1 MVRECSWCNVNHLNL
16 FYGSDRFY
24 SHFKHELLKI
34 KLLFQTQPTPV
45 LFSWHKWPWTRSR
58 GRGGVCRFPGGAGSM
73 VVMAADDYSHC
84 APALSVSSC
93 NSRKAK
99 VKKGVYHIF
108 RDGWWVNSA
117 AIHWENCA
125 SQRQGR
131 ETMASAENLDF
142 QGKYEK

>member
-1 MVRECSWCNVNHLNL
+1 MVRECSWCNVKSFKLIL
-16 FYGSDRFY
+16 RLRSVL

-34 KLLFQTQPTPV
+34 KSSFKRSPPPV

-58 GRGGVCRFPGGAGSM
+58 GRGGICRLPGGASLWWWWQRM
-73 VVMAADDYSHC
+73 TTATVLLLCLSQAATPGKPKWRRVFTTFS
-84 APALSVSSC
+84 
-93 NSRKAK
+93 
-99 VKKGVYHIF
+99 G
-108 RDGWWVNSA
+108 DGWWVNSA

-131 ETMASAENLDF
+131 ESMASAENLDF